1 MMMRMMRMRMTMRM
15 MMRMIKMMLELT
27 PTQSSAR
34 DPASPEFNRCRVF
47 SQMLGSSSDQ
57 PSEQT
62 PIIARTSQSE

>member
-1 MMMRMMRMRMTMRM
+1 MRMMKIMTMLIM
-15 MMRMIKMMLELT
+15 MTMMMIKMMLELT
-27 PTQSSAR
+27 LTQSSAR

>member
-1 MMMRMMRMRMTMRM
+1 MTMRM

-27 PTQSSAR
+27 LTQSSAR

-47 SQMLGSSSDQ
+47 SQMLGSSSSDQ